1 MSINKTSFQYSI
13 FFYFRSYRFSTYSV
27 CRNSC
32 VSLLRKN
39 ANVVYEFRFQISGT
53 PGYLKV
59 SPWSPKLRD
68 INIYLYLLFL
78 FVTCL
83 NSLNCDVNLDF
94 DSALKRLSSHIC
106 TLEAAKPDRIFNRS
120 LVHSK
125 NLLRKLAL
133 M

>member
-1 MSINKTSFQYSI
+1 MSQ
-13 FFYFRSYRFSTYSV
+13 
-27 CRNSC
+27 
-32 VSLLRKN
+32 
-39 ANVVYEFRFQISGT
+39 
-53 PGYLKV
+53 
-59 SPWSPKLRD
+59 WSPKLRD
-68 INIYLYLLFL
+68 IDIYLYLLFL

-83 NSLNCDVNLDF
+83 NRDVNLDF

-106 TLEAAKPDRIFNRS
+106 TLEAAKPDRIFSRS